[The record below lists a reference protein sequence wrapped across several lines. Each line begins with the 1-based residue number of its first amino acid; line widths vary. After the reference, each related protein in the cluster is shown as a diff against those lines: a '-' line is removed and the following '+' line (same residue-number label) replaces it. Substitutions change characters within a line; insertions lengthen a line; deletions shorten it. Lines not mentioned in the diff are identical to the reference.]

1 MLSDKARVQGE
12 GQDLLDRV
20 SAVMGK
26 ADWEGMVELARKL
39 TRIRRTF
46 IGGAGRSGL
55 IARSFAMRLMQTGLE
70 VYVPGETTTPGAGKG
85 DMLVA
90 ISCTGQ
96 TGTTYY
102 LAQRARELGTEVVV
116 LTAEADSPLARSADQ
131 VILIPAAAEN
141 IVLRAAVFEHA
152 TSLCL
157 DAVFNVLS
165 KQLKL
170 DVDDFR
176 RRHANLE

>member
-1 MLSDKARVQGE
+1 VQGE
-12 GQDLLDRV
+12 GQDLLSRV
-20 SAVMGK
+20 SATMEQ
-26 ADWEGMVELARKL
+26 ADWDGMVELARRL
-39 TRIRRTF
+39 SHVGRTF
-46 IGGAGRSGL
+46 VGGAGRSGL
-55 IARSFAMRLMQTGLE
+55 VARSFAMRLMQSGLE
-70 VYVPGETTTPGAGKG
+70 VYVPGETITRGAEKG
-85 DMLVA
+85 DLLVA

-102 LAQRARELGTEVVV
+102 LAQRARELGAEVVV
-116 LTAEADSPLARSADQ
+116 LTAEPDSPLAQSADRI
-131 VILIPAAAEN
+131 ILVPATAEN

-170 DVDDFR
+170 DVEDFR
-176 RRHANLE
+176 RHHANLE